1 MTVDLVESVTKSFT
15 LGSQIIATYT
25 IDDLPGVSGVP
36 TKGNYKTF
44 ARQILSQ
51 PNNVISLGGK
61 EVTLSTSPSTY
72 YLGVVI
78 DPQGAIN
85 QLSLPKNS
93 FQAIHVVGPPIKG
106 LPPANTVSNGT
117 SALFPTAPF
126 GGSVGNV

>member
-1 MTVDLVESVTKSFT
+1 
-15 LGSQIIATYT
+15 
-25 IDDLPGVSGVP
+25 
-36 TKGNYKTF
+36 
-44 ARQILSQ
+44 
-51 PNNVISLGGK
+51 
-61 EVTLSTSPSTY
+61 
-72 YLGVVI
+72 VVV